1 MQDGQCCLKRLA
13 CLLNGNRKK
22 WIIDVPNDLPQD
34 KKKRARGADAV
45 VETLREDI
53 LTLALQ
59 PGTAI
64 DEVALATRFGLSRTP
79 IREALLILA
88 RDGLVSFLQNRTS
101 IVTPHSMHNAND
113 YLDTLSLL
121 SRAVF
126 RQSAERR
133 NTGDLAALGR
143 HITAFEAAVSTG
155 EVDKI
160 EPAELAIK
168 LAICRSTHNFFYQ
181 RYYPS
186 CLDSGRRMLRL
197 HYYPVATQSDLD
209 ASITAYRQL
218 ETSIIAQNAADC
230 DAIARAMIGDTVA
243 VLQRSLLPSDAANMD
258 LDPQQDVRLQGVDQ

>member
-1 MQDGQCCLKRLA
+1 MGVSK
-13 CLLNGNRKK
+13 
-22 WIIDVPNDLPQD
+22 VVSQD
-34 KKKRARGADAV
+34 KKKRTRGADSV

-59 PGTAI
+59 PGTAL
-64 DEVALATRFGLSRTP
+64 DEVALAARFGLSRTP

-88 RDGLVSFLQNRTS
+88 REGLVSFLQNRTS

-133 NTGDLAALGR
+133 NEDDLAALSQD
-143 HITAFEAAVSTG
+143 IAAFEETVKTG
-155 EVDKI
+155 DADKI

-168 LAICRSTHNFFYQ
+168 QTICQSTHNFFYQ

-197 HYYPVATQSDLD
+197 HYYPVATRHDLE

-230 DAIARAMIGDTVA
+230 DGAARAMIGDTVA

-258 LDPQQDVRLQGVDQ
+258 LDPQQDVHLQGVDQ

>member
-1 MQDGQCCLKRLA
+1 LTK
-13 CLLNGNRKK
+13 NSNRKK
-22 WIIDVPNDLPQD
+22 WIFSVPNDVSQD

-45 VETLREDI
+45 VDTLREDI

-64 DEVALATRFGLSRTP
+64 DEVALAARFGLSRTP

-133 NTGDLAALGR
+133 NNDDLAALGQ
-143 HITAFEAAVSTG
+143 HITAFEAALTTG
-155 EVDKI
+155 DVDKV

-168 LAICRSTHNFFYQ
+168 QAICQSTHNFFYQ

-197 HYYPVATQSDLD
+197 HYYPVATLADLD
-209 ASITAYRQL
+209 ANLTAYRQL
-218 ETSIIAQNAADC
+218 ETNISAQDAEGC
-230 DAIARAMIGDTVA
+230 DRIARNMIGDTVA

-258 LDPQQDVRLQGVDQ
+258 LDPQQDVRLQGVDR